1 MSMSTPH
8 GGGGTRRPSSTKPGG
23 KPKDSPVGGATA
35 KKAAAPAKKAAAPA
49 KKAGTKAGTP
59 ARKAAATKAGGAKG
73 KRPITPVKVNA
84 GRNWGPIF
92 LFAAV
97 GVIALGIIG
106 FGAFA
111 VFQNGKT
118 WEDRAAAINGIQNYR
133 KSDPKMLKYEKHEY
147 GPLKYTVAPPVGG
160 THNPNWQ
167 RCQGDVYP
175 APIANEHAVHS
186 MEHGA
191 VWITYQPD
199 LAKSEVDKL
208 AKKVKGHD
216 FMLMS
221 PFPGLD
227 KKISV
232 QTWGY
237 QLKVNSAGD
246 KRIDQFIAA
255 LREKSA
261 PEQGAT
267 CTSGSYI
274 TETGTTPRDLQ
285 PPANPQ
291 QGGQPGMPT
300 TP

>member
-8 GGGGTRRPSSTKPGG
+8 GGGGSRRPSSTKPGG
-23 KPKDSPVGGATA
+23 KPKDAPVGGATA
-35 KKAAAPAKKAAAPA
+35 KKTTPAAKKAGTPA
-49 KKAGTKAGTP
+49 KKAGGGKG
-59 ARKAAATKAGGAKG
+59 RK
-73 KRPITPVKVNA
+73 PITPVKVNA
-84 GRNWGPIF
+84 GRPWGSILMF
-92 LFAAV
+92 VAV
-97 GVIALGIIG
+97 GAIALGIIG

-111 VFQNGKT
+111 VFQNSKT
-118 WEDRAAAINGIQNYR
+118 WEDRAAAINGIQNFR
-133 KSDPKMLKYEKHEY
+133 KSDPKILKYEKHEY
-147 GPLKYTVAPPVGG
+147 GPLKYTVTPPVGG
-160 THNPNWQ
+160 SHNPNWQ
-167 RCQGDVYP
+167 RCQGDVYT
-175 APIANEHAVHS
+175 APIASEHALHS

-208 AKKVKGHD
+208 AKKVKGNEY
-216 FMLMS
+216 MLMS

-227 KKISV
+227 KKISI

-237 QLKVNSAGD
+237 QLKVDSASD
-246 KRIDQFIAA
+246 KRLDEFIGA

-261 PEQGAT
+261 PEAGAT

-285 PPANPQ
+285 PPPDQ
-291 QGGQPGMPT
+291 QQPQGGQPGVPT

>member
-1 MSMSTPH
+1 MSMSTSH
-8 GGGGTRRPSSTKPGG
+8 GGGGSRRPPSTKPGG
-23 KPKDSPVGGATA
+23 KPKDAPVGGSPAKKTGATGSAA
-35 KKAAAPAKKAAAPA
+35 KKAGAPA
-49 KKAGTKAGTP
+49 KKAG
-59 ARKAAATKAGGAKG
+59 GGKG
-73 KRPITPVKVNA
+73 KKPITPVKVNA
-84 GRNWGPIF
+84 GRPWGAIL

-97 GVIALGIIG
+97 GAIALGIIG

-111 VFQNGKT
+111 VFQNSKS
-118 WEDRAAAINGIQNYR
+118 WEDRAAAISGIKNYR

-147 GPLKYTVAPPVGG
+147 GSLKYTVAPPVGG

-167 RCQGDVYP
+167 RCQGDVYN
-175 APIANEHAVHS
+175 APIASEHAVHS

-216 FMLMS
+216 YMLMS

-237 QLKVNSAGD
+237 QLKVDSASD
-246 KRIDQFIAA
+246 KRIDEFVSA

-267 CTSGSYI
+267 CTAGSYI

-285 PPANPQ
+285 PPPDQQQQ
-291 QGGQPGMPT
+291 QGGQPGVPT

>member
-1 MSMSTPH
+1 MSMSTSH
-8 GGGGTRRPSSTKPGG
+8 GGGGSRRPPSTKPGG
-23 KPKDSPVGGATA
+23 KPKDSPVGGS
-35 KKAAAPAKKAAAPA
+35 PAKKAGSTGSAAKKAGAPA
-49 KKAGTKAGTP
+49 KKAG
-59 ARKAAATKAGGAKG
+59 GGKG
-73 KRPITPVKVNA
+73 KKPITPVKVNA
-84 GRNWGPIF
+84 GRPWGAIL

-97 GVIALGIIG
+97 GAIALGIIG

-111 VFQNGKT
+111 VFQNSKS
-118 WEDRAAAINGIQNYR
+118 WEDRAAAISGIKNYR

-147 GPLKYTVAPPVGG
+147 GSLKYTVAPPVGG

-167 RCQGDVYP
+167 RCQGDVYN
-175 APIANEHAVHS
+175 APIASEHAVHS

-216 FMLMS
+216 YMLMS

-237 QLKVNSAGD
+237 QLKVDSASD
-246 KRIDQFIAA
+246 KRIDEFVSA

-267 CTSGSYI
+267 CTAGSYI

-285 PPANPQ
+285 PPPDQQQQ
-291 QGGQPGMPT
+291 QGGQPGVPT

>member
-1 MSMSTPH
+1 MSMSTSH
-8 GGGGTRRPSSTKPGG
+8 GGGGSRRPSSTKPGG
-23 KPKDSPVGGATA
+23 KPKDSPVAGSAA
-35 KKAAAPAKKAAAPA
+35 KKATSSPAKKAGAPA
-49 KKAGTKAGTP
+49 KKAG
-59 ARKAAATKAGGAKG
+59 GGKG
-73 KRPITPVKVNA
+73 KKPITPVKVNA
-84 GRNWGPIF
+84 GRPWGSII
-92 LFAAV
+92 LFVAV
-97 GVIALGIIG
+97 GAIALGIIG

-111 VFQNGKT
+111 VFQNGRS
-118 WEDRAAAINGIQNYR
+118 WEDRAAAISGIKNYR

-160 THNPNWQ
+160 AHNPNWQ

-175 APIANEHAVHS
+175 APIASEHAVHS

-208 AKKVKGHD
+208 AKKVKGND
-216 FMLMS
+216 YMLMS

-227 KKISV
+227 KKISI

-237 QLKVNSAGD
+237 QLKVDSASD
-246 KRIDQFIAA
+246 KRIDEFVSA

-285 PPANPQ
+285 PPPDQQQQ

-300 TP
+300 NP